1 MELQSLIAQDRLVVG
16 QDKTISRRTLPAV
29 ERGGCFFPRLL
40 ATFHHEKLLK
50 LREKQRRQDFQQHSP
65 TGAISLFSDMYY
77 SAVSCGITCRLS
89 ALTPGECTGFEE
101 SRRKEH
107 EKLEKYQEELE
118 KATVAGARG
127 EGIHGDIFHQPS
139 STFRSPSPSHVS
151 FCCSISLLTG
161 AHTHTLSS
169 DWTVLKRPVS
179 HLPILVSFVVSL
191 YFLEWTD
198 VFKPVK
204 SGFTCHDRSLS
215 LPYIE
220 PTHEVIPLLMLLSL
234 AFAGPA
240 ITIMI
245 GEAILFCC
253 VSRRSGRTGAEANI
267 NAAGCNFNS
276 FIRRAVRFIGVH
288 AFGLCAT
295 ALITD
300 VLQLMTGYPAPYFLT
315 VCRPNYT
322 SLNVSC
328 EQNPYI
334 LEDICSGPDPAAI
347 TQGRKSF
354 PSQHATL
361 ASFAAVYVS
370 MYFNSTLTDSSKL
383 LKPLLV
389 FSFIISA
396 IICGLTRIIQYK
408 NHAVDVYLGFL
419 LGGAIAV
426 YLGLFAV
433 GNFQPSEE
441 PSCPVPLQAHRPTC
455 SLPHISQEAVMHHM
469 QMKAMAGEALLP
481 TSHSEGLLHRGIPQQ
496 RPEDGLKVHPEGDAL
511 SPRSPQSKEAY
522 MAFSH
527 TLPRV
532 HRPQAIAAYEEAAR
546 RHAATLHHASMD
558 SSRSKQLL
566 SQWKNKNHKCSLQVP
581 DSLSSSMDSSS
592 GQSSQHPPHHGSMDH
607 LHPGSEQPT
616 MGLNGGFD
624 CHSYMSKL
632 AAGASTTL
640 PSNCSGIT
648 GGARIAMQSRPG
660 SSQLVHIPEETH
672 ENYNSSPRS
681 VPGGVPNNSSG
692 GTAGQANWQKAADKT
707 CRTAEAPPRIM
718 QVIAMSKQQGLLQT
732 HSKSLDES
740 SIGPTTPSCQGP
752 PRYRALTDQDSSSMS
767 GSTGAIVRIE
777 AHPENTKP
785 IIQPPSTD
793 GSGSWRWR
801 SLDHGTGARTG
812 ATLDPG
818 GGNASLRQSF
828 EMNDLNRDTESCESG
843 SMDRKRPNHIATSAA
858 ACTPPVVTVHT
869 QSTAAQAEQRA
880 HPGGLSTIRVTPGDG
895 GSTTGGPGGE
905 SASESVAS
913 SRESTLRRK
922 ANNVILIPER
932 ANSPD
937 STRNI
942 FYKGT
947 SITPA
952 FKE

>member
-1 MELQSLIAQDRLVVG
+1 MELREDELQEAAAELLFTRWAKRGLDTVKAVVV
-16 QDKTISRRTLPAV
+16 RY
-29 ERGGCFFPRLL
+29 
-40 ATFHHEKLLK
+40 
-50 LREKQRRQDFQQHSP
+50 
-65 TGAISLFSDMYY
+65 ISLGYECLHLHLFSHY
-77 SAVSCGITCRLS
+77 
-89 ALTPGECTGFEE
+89 
-101 SRRKEH
+101 
-107 EKLEKYQEELE
+107 
-118 KATVAGARG
+118 
-127 EGIHGDIFHQPS
+127 
-139 STFRSPSPSHVS
+139 
-151 FCCSISLLTG
+151 
-161 AHTHTLSS
+161 
-169 DWTVLKRPVS
+169 
-179 HLPILVSFVVSL
+179 
-191 YFLEWTD
+191 
-198 VFKPVK
+198 
-204 SGFTCHDRSLS
+204 
-215 LPYIE
+215 
-220 PTHEVIPLLMLLSL
+220 
-234 AFAGPA
+234 
-240 ITIMI
+240 
-245 GEAILFCC
+245 
-253 VSRRSGRTGAEANI
+253 
-267 NAAGCNFNS
+267 
-276 FIRRAVRFIGVH
+276 
-288 AFGLCAT
+288 
-295 ALITD
+295 
-300 VLQLMTGYPAPYFLT
+300 
-315 VCRPNYT
+315 
-322 SLNVSC
+322 
-328 EQNPYI
+328 
-334 LEDICSGPDPAAI
+334 
-347 TQGRKSF
+347 RKSF

-433 GNFQPSEE
+433 GNFQPSEDSS
-441 PSCPVPLQAHRPTC
+441 PPAPLQPHRPTC

-481 TSHSEGLLHRGIPQQ
+481 TSHSDGLLHRGLPQQ
-496 RPEDGLKVHPEGDAL
+496 RPEDGLKGHPEGDTL

-532 HRPQAIAAYEEAAR
+532 HTPQAIAAYEEAAR
-546 RHAATLHHASMD
+546 RHAATLHHTSMD

-566 SQWKNKNHKCSLQVP
+566 SQWKSKNHKCSLQIP
-581 DSLSSSMDSSS
+581 DSLSSSLDSSS

-607 LHPGSEQPT
+607 LHPGLEPPA

-632 AAGASTTL
+632 AAGTSTTL

-660 SSQLVHIPEETH
+660 SSQLVHIPEEAH

-681 VPGGVPNNSSG
+681 VPSGAASNSI
-692 GTAGQANWQKAADKT
+692 TGQANWQKAAEKT
-707 CRTAEAPPRIM
+707 CRTTEAPPRIM

-732 HSKSLDES
+732 HSKSLDEG
-740 SIGPTTPSCQGP
+740 SIGTTIPSCQGP
-752 PRYRALTDQDSSSMS
+752 PRYRALTDQDSPSMS
-767 GSTGAIVRIE
+767 GSIGAIVRIE
-777 AHPENTKP
+777 AHPENNKP
-785 IIQPPSTD
+785 VIQPPSKD

-801 SLDHGTGARTG
+801 SLDHGTCPRTG

-818 GGNASLRQSF
+818 EGPGCLKQSF
-828 EMNDLNRDTESCESG
+828 EMNDLNRDSESCESG
-843 SMDRKRPNHIATSAA
+843 SMDRKRPNHIITTSAA

-869 QSTAAQAEQRA
+869 QSALGQAEQRP
-880 HPGGLSTIRVTPGDG
+880 HPASLSTIRVTPGDG
-895 GSTTGGPGGE
+895 GSSVGPGGE
-905 SASESVAS
+905 SASETLSVTS

-922 ANNVILIPER
+922 ANVILIPER

-947 SITPA
+947 SISPA
-952 FKE
+952 FKD